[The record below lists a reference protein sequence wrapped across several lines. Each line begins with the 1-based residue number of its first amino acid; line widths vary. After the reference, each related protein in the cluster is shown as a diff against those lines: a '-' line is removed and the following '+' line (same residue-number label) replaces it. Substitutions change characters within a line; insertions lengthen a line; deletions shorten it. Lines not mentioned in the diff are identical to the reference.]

1 MSNAYDV
8 LGVPVAAD
16 RGEIRAAYIDLA
28 KRLHPDRNTGSVQ
41 AEQRLRDVNQAYALL
56 KDPEKRSTYDQ
67 LLLQSQGRARSS
79 ASVRRLSWR
88 QALR

>member
-1 MSNAYDV
+1 MSNAYTV

-28 KRLHPDRNTGSVQ
+28 RRLHPDRNAGSVQ
-41 AEQRLRDVNQAYALL
+41 AVQRLRDVNQAYALSRIQNG
-56 KDPEKRSTYDQ
+56 DRPMTSSCSNRRS
-67 LLLQSQGRARSS
+67 GRGSS
-79 ASVRRLSWR
+79 ANARRPSWW